1 MEILKPV
8 TQGPPLAA
16 AIELA
21 LRRAVQVTRIDPG
34 AQTRRAGNETRQH
47 PGQDRA
53 AAEARDVAA
62 LRREMERRALPPGP
76 ICNAPS
82 PATRQGVRRPAP
94 RKPWCRTTR
103 SPKPRSKPRSMPTPR
118 RRCSPAPC
126 ARNDPRPRA
135 ELLGRAANSR
145 FPLAPLRPITGK
157 TRKAPGVRPREHKA
171 SRKA

>member
-76 ICNAPS
+76 PPTFKLS
-82 PATRQGVRRPAP
+82 LLEMDRDLQ
-94 RKPWCRTTR
+94 RTI
-103 SPKPRSKPRSMPTPR
+103 
-118 RRCSPAPC
+118 
-126 ARNDPRPRA
+126 ARNEARRA
-135 ELLGRAANSR
+135 QASAAQTLV
-145 FPLAPLRPITGK
+145 PDHPQPEAPVE
-157 TRKAPGVRPREHKA
+157 APVDADAAPEVQPGPVRPE
-171 SRKA
+171 